1 MEALAQLSDEL
12 GNPGTAKLH
21 LEAKRRELKVSKQQV
36 QDLVKRQ
43 GARQL
48 FQPAQQSQGKN
59 AAESYSARYQADLA
73 DMSTTPSRGFK
84 YFLIL
89 VNVYSREV
97 SAEALKNKTPLSV
110 APALNRLI
118 EALPEKPQV
127 LSTDDGSEFTQH
139 VDDYLQS
146 ADLAHKTHVAKQ
158 DVNALA
164 VEDRALQNS
173 KARMA
178 IIMARSD
185 KQRVG

>member
-1 MEALAQLSDEL
+1 MQALAQLSNEL
-12 GNPGTAKLH
+12 GNPGVAKLH
-21 LEAKRRELKVSKQQV
+21 LEAKRRKLRVSKQQV

-48 FQPAQQSQGKN
+48 FQPVQKSAGKS
-59 AAESYSARYQADLA
+59 AAESYSARYQADIA

-97 SAEALKNKTPLSV
+97 SASALKSKEPTAV
-110 APALNRLI
+110 APALKRLI
-118 EALPEKPQV
+118 EKLPEKPQV

-139 VDDYLQS
+139 VEDYLQT
-146 ADLAHKTHVAKQ
+146 AGIAHKTHVAKQ

-164 VEDRALQNS
+164 VAPRVLVTNS
-173 KARMA
+173 T
-178 IIMARSD
+178 
-185 KQRVG
+185 